1 MGIVIVP
8 LTSPQE
14 IDGILAVEAESFTNP
29 WTRDMYLAELEH
41 HGVAYFLLAKNDDGQ
56 IVGFCSFWYV
66 LDEVHVNNLAVL
78 PEYRRRGVAS
88 AILKHMF
95 SETRRMGAKRVT
107 LEVRRS
113 NVAAQ
118 QLYENFGFAVA
129 GVRRGYYR
137 QPEEDALV
145 LWREGVPHN
154 GS

>member
-1 MGIVIVP
+1 MNIEIVP
-8 LTSPQE
+8 LTSAQE

-29 WTRDMYLAELEH
+29 WTRDMYLAELENR
-41 HGVAYFLLAKNDDGQ
+41 GVSFFFLAKNEAGQ

-88 AILKHMF
+88 SILKRMF
-95 SETRRMGAKRVT
+95 TETRRMGAKRVT

-113 NVAAQ
+113 NLAAQ
-118 QLYENFGFAVA
+118 HLYENFGFAVA

-137 QPEEDALV
+137 QPEEDALI
-145 LWREGVPHN
+145 LWREGVPQN

>member
-1 MGIVIVP
+1 
-8 LTSPQE
+8 
-14 IDGILAVEAESFTNP
+14 
-29 WTRDMYLAELEH
+29 MYLAELENR
-41 HGVAYFLLAKNDDGQ
+41 GVSYFFLAKNEIGR

-78 PEYRRRGVAS
+78 PDYRRRGVAS
-88 AILKHMF
+88 AILKRIF
-95 SETRRMGAKRVT
+95 AETRRMGAKRVT

-118 QLYENFGFAVA
+118 QLYETFGFAVA

-137 QPEEDALV
+137 HPDEDALI
-145 LWREGVPHN
+145 LWREGVPQN